1 MKDLSKCQLSS
12 NGIIRFFF
20 IKHQIFIIFAR
31 YFSTFISLKY
41 HMKLVRLMTQLG
53 MGLSTFCF
61 VIVTQAGIS
70 PWDFTPDTSFPP
82 TTSVTSTGSATVK
95 YTVTNNT
102 PMSHYLVVA
111 SAVGAYQN
119 GLCLVGPKGSAK
131 STCTLTLIING
142 SALPARGSIGGPL
155 LCSYRSWE
163 TPSMSLCSVPR
174 LEDRLAIR
182 LAPNSLS
189 MLPIPIQEATANQF
203 FVYNLKP
210 AVKFYDE
217 NANAG
222 YPAQGIV
229 SPVEQDGLR
238 FDPTSFSITGT
249 PTRTGTYLFKV
260 GAQNAYGTAA
270 PVDFVVQVQ
279 VNVKDKP
286 VFKQHYSMAS
296 ALPDQKYS
304 MNLMDLVESQ
314 TGFMLTNQ
322 VSFRIDTDL
331 SHPDWLHIASDD
343 GVRLEG
349 IVPPNAA
356 GQEVE
361 VTLIA
366 FSNTGGDSQPLTV
379 KIPIAYDSEKR
390 PVINPFGLE
399 KLADTDIYE
408 DLSGY
413 IDDPAHD
420 ANLKLTLDKVEPAA
434 PWLGISSLNPTVLE
448 GTVPDK
454 DTGQQFKLTLR
465 AHTSVGGASEPIVIP
480 LQISIDPKQTPRFKV
495 AKPLMPIVYPGQPFI
510 YDFVANKDISPEYND
525 APYEIKFADGF
536 NPPDWLRLEENKLI
550 SDMVPEDI
558 YGDIDIKIVIKNI
571 PGGSSGEYLL
581 SLIIMN

>member
-1 MKDLSKCQLSS
+1 MKDLRKCQLSS
-12 NGIIRFFF
+12 NGIIRFFL
-20 IKHQIFIIFAR
+20 IKHQIFIFLAR
-31 YFSTFISLKY
+31 YFSPFISLK
-41 HMKLVRLMTQLG
+41 HHIKLVRLMTQLG

-70 PWDFTPDTSFPP
+70 PWDFTPDPSFPP

-102 PMSHYLVVA
+102 PMSHSLVVA
-111 SAVGAYQN
+111 SAVGAHQK
-119 GLCLVGPKGSAK
+119 GPCLVGPKGSAK
-131 STCTLTLIING
+131 STCILTLIIKG
-142 SALPARGSIGGPL
+142 SALPARGSSGGPV

-182 LAPNSLS
+182 LVPNSLS

-210 AVKFYDE
+210 TVKFYDE

-260 GAQNAYGTAA
+260 GAQNVYGTAA
-270 PVDFVVQVQ
+270 PVDFVMQVQ
-279 VNVKDKP
+279 VNAKDRP

-304 MNLMDLVESQ
+304 MNLMELVEPQ

-322 VSFRIDTDL
+322 ISFRIDTDL

-343 GVRLEG
+343 ATRLEG
-349 IVPPNAA
+349 KVPPEAA

-366 FSNTGGDSQPLTV
+366 SSNTGGDSLPLKV
-379 KIPIAYDSEKR
+379 KIPIAYDPEKR

-420 ANLKLTLDKVEPAA
+420 ANLKLTLDNVEPAA

-448 GTVPDK
+448 GAVPDK

-495 AKPLMPIVYPGQPFI
+495 AKPLMPILYREQPFS
-510 YDFVANKDISPEYND
+510 YDFVAANDIYPEYND
-525 APYEIKFADGF
+525 FPYQIEFAKNF
-536 NPPDWLRLEENKLI
+536 NPPSWLRLEGNKLI
-550 SDMVPEDI
+550 SDMVP
-558 YGDIDIKIVIKNI
+558 GDAYRKIIIKIVIKNI
-571 PGGSSGEYLL
+571 PGGVSEEYLL
-581 SLIIMN
+581 SLISMD